1 MRVLL
6 NLLIALV
13 ISKITIK
20 CNNYDE
26 NDGENEKMTK
36 KIRITVVEDRRIFLN
51 FSSNPFYDYKLKNGL
66 NCFFFNLKIIN
77 FNKSISE
84 ECFKNRNYG
93 VVLKRV
99 NFTQKWYYNNKLRKC
114 IQFPYSGIGGNSN
127 NFDNCQDCLSRCFRV
142 KKRFCFF

>member
-26 NDGENEKMTK
+26 NDSENEKTTK

-51 FSSNPFYDYKLKNGL
+51 FSSNPFYDYKSKNGL
-66 NCFFFNLKIIN
+66 NCFFFFLI
-77 FNKSISE
+77 
-84 ECFKNRNYG
+84 
-93 VVLKRV
+93 
-99 NFTQKWYYNNKLRKC
+99 
-114 IQFPYSGIGGNSN
+114 
-127 NFDNCQDCLSRCFRV
+127 
-142 KKRFCFF
+142 